1 MKAFAFVAL
10 ILLVSPAAIQAKVCD
25 KTDKTK
31 LCRLVRFDKAQASSP
46 EVSPIKRAV
55 MLGYWRIHTEALRSK
70 GYDVKREI
78 AAIKRVAEA
87 LNRNLHQARLIDP
100 NDRTTVAIGR
110 KGDLL
115 YSYKVDK
122 DLYLRVATKKAP
134 DTPDTKDANTS
145 ERCIDVADRRGD
157 TLACLDAGTPVRI
170 IGVTDSEYIVRFDDG
185 RMGYLPQKNVES
197 IVSVKKAKGG
207 KNENDV
213 D

>member
-31 LCRLVRFDKAQASSP
+31 LCRLVRFDKAQASSS

-87 LNRNLHQARLIDP
+87 MNRDLHQARLIDP
-100 NDRTTVAIGR
+100 NDRTTVALGK

-134 DTPDTKDANTS
+134 DTRDAKAS

-157 TLACLDAGTPVRI
+157 TLACLDAGTPVSI
-170 IGVTDSEYIVRFDDG
+170 IGVTASEYIVRFDDG

-197 IVSVKKAKGG
+197 SVKQKEEKD
-207 KNENDV
+207 ENDV